1 MKIAI
6 YGITGAG
13 KDYLIDKLVNSL
25 NLKALHIKGSTELYR
40 LAKEKFG
47 KNFKELN
54 GCQKDELR
62 KNDFI
67 KLVKAC
73 ELENDIVFVD
83 GHYAFK
89 KDDGFEV
96 VFTDAD
102 KECYD
107 HFFYLNTSSKN
118 IIKWSHKNILDK
130 HGINADENFI
140 NKWKKFEISQMSKI
154 CSTMQKELVIL
165 DEDSVTAIEFMRDW
179 IWQFYDKFDYPN
191 IAERFVEKLL
201 CEQNISKVIISDCD
215 KTLSVNDPTYAYCD
229 FLGIKKEELKRLFEG
244 DIYTSY
250 QFFKARKMLLNFNTS
265 DIKKAKAYALSKVQI
280 SKEVDE
286 FIKSKF
292 KERHFIAITCGIF
305 DIWNELL
312 KDNTILLGNY
322 QKEENF
328 FITPLLKK
336 YITKELRKNNI
347 SVVALGDSMTDIFM
361 LNEADN
367 AYVVAHQKPND
378 SLEKYL
384 AEHQDGNIVQ
394 IFAGEKQYR
403 TMQYIKNEQLKIY
416 DLQSKSKDDELDSLI
431 AKCKSNSRVGGAKLR
446 KAHQRLGELMARRLC
461 DEDDRFAVL
470 ALMRAGMPYA
480 MGIADGL
487 EAAGKKVA
495 IFFIEKDIDEILI
508 ESIKDRRVLIVDAV
522 VNSGETLYKILNK
535 LPLDS
540 IITATVVPENIP
552 LKVFEI
558 LKRNRLFTVR
568 ISPNRYKG
576 EKVMRIEN
584 GKGPDTGDRLFG
596 TMEL

>member
-1 MKIAI
+1 
-6 YGITGAG
+6 
-13 KDYLIDKLVNSL
+13 
-25 NLKALHIKGSTELYR
+25 
-40 LAKEKFG
+40 
-47 KNFKELN
+47 
-54 GCQKDELR
+54 
-62 KNDFI
+62 
-67 KLVKAC
+67 
-73 ELENDIVFVD
+73 
-83 GHYAFK
+83 
-89 KDDGFEV
+89 
-96 VFTDAD
+96 
-102 KECYD
+102 
-107 HFFYLNTSSKN
+107 
-118 IIKWSHKNILDK
+118 
-130 HGINADENFI
+130 
-140 NKWKKFEISQMSKI
+140 MSKI

-165 DEDSVTAIEFMRDW
+165 DEDSVMAIEFMRDW
-179 IWQFYDKFDYPN
+179 IGQFYDKFDYPN
-191 IAERFVEKLL
+191 IAERFTEKLL
-201 CEQNISKVIISDCD
+201 CKQNISKVIISDCD
-215 KTLSVNDPTYAYCD
+215 KTLSVNDPTYDYCD

-265 DIKKAKAYALSKVQI
+265 DIKKAKDYALSNVQI
-280 SKEVDE
+280 SKEVGE
-286 FIKSKF
+286 FINNKF

-312 KDNTILLGNY
+312 KNKTILLGNY

-367 AYVVAHQKPND
+367 AYVVAHQKLND

-384 AEHQDGNIVQ
+384 SKHQDSNIIQ
-394 IFAGEKQYR
+394 IFAGEKQYK

-416 DLQSKSKDDELDSLI
+416 DLQSKSKDDELNSLI
-431 AKCKSNSRVGGAKLR
+431 AKCKSDSEIDGANLR
-446 KAHQRLGELMARRLC
+446 KAHQRLGELMAKKLC
-461 DEDDRFAVL
+461 EEGDRFAIL
-470 ALMRAGMPYA
+470 AIMRAGMPYA

-495 IFFIEKDIDEILI
+495 IFFIEKDIS
-508 ESIKDRRVLIVDAV
+508 ESVVEGIRDRKVLIVDAV
-522 VNSGETLYKILNK
+522 VNSGETLSKILNK

-540 IITATVVPENIP
+540 IITTTVIPENIP
-552 LKVFEI
+552 LKLFEI
-558 LKRNRLFTVR
+558 LKQNRLFAVR

-576 EKVMRIEN
+576 EKVVRIDN

>member
-54 GCQKDELR
+54 DRQKDELR
-62 KNDFI
+62 RNDFI

-73 ELENDIVFVD
+73 ELENDVVFVD

-89 KDDGFEV
+89 NDNGFEV

-102 KECYD
+102 KGCYD

-118 IIKWSHKNILDK
+118 IIKWSHKNIMDK

-154 CSTMQKELVIL
+154 CSDMQKELVVL
-165 DEDSVTAIEFMRDW
+165 DEDSATAIEFMRAW
-179 IWQFYDKFDYPN
+179 IGQFYDKFDYPN
-191 IAERFVEKLL
+191 IAKKFVKELL
-201 CEQNISKVIISDCD
+201 CEQNISKVVISDCD
-215 KTLSVNDPTYAYCD
+215 KTLSINDVTYDYCD

-244 DIYTSY
+244 DVYTSY

-265 DIKKAKAYALSKVQI
+265 DIKKAKDYALSKVQI
-280 SKEVDE
+280 SKEVGE
-286 FIKSKF
+286 FINDKF
-292 KERHFIAITCGIF
+292 KERHFIALTCGIF
-305 DIWNELL
+305 DIWNKLL
-312 KDNTILLGNY
+312 KNNTIILGNY
-322 QKEENF
+322 RKEEDF
-328 FITPLLKK
+328 FITPLMKK
-336 YITKELRKNNI
+336 YITREFRNNNI

-367 AYVVAHQKPND
+367 AYVIAHKKLND

-384 AEHQDGNIVQ
+384 AEHQEGNIVQ

-403 TMQYIKNEQLKIY
+403 TMQYIENEQLKIY
-416 DLQSKSKDDELDSLI
+416 DLQSKSKDDEVSSLI
-431 AKCKSNSRVGGAKLR
+431 AKCKSDSGVSGAKLR
-446 KAHQRLGELMARRLC
+446 KAHQRLGELMARKLC
-461 DEDDRFAVL
+461 EEDDKFAVL
-470 ALMRAGMPYA
+470 ALMRAGIPYA

-487 EAAGKKVA
+487 EATGKKVA
-495 IFFIEKDIDEILI
+495 IFFIEKDVN
-508 ESIKDRRVLIVDAV
+508 ESVVEGIRDRKVLIVDAV
-522 VNSGETLYKILNK
+522 VNSGETLSKILNK

-540 IITATVVPENIP
+540 IITTTVIPENIP
-552 LKVFEI
+552 LKLFEI
-558 LKRNRLFTVR
+558 LKRNSLFTVR

-576 EKVMRIEN
+576 EKVVRIEN

-596 TMEL
+596 TMAL

>member
-1 MKIAI
+1 
-6 YGITGAG
+6 
-13 KDYLIDKLVNSL
+13 
-25 NLKALHIKGSTELYR
+25 
-40 LAKEKFG
+40 
-47 KNFKELN
+47 
-54 GCQKDELR
+54 
-62 KNDFI
+62 
-67 KLVKAC
+67 
-73 ELENDIVFVD
+73 
-83 GHYAFK
+83 
-89 KDDGFEV
+89 
-96 VFTDAD
+96 
-102 KECYD
+102 
-107 HFFYLNTSSKN
+107 
-118 IIKWSHKNILDK
+118 
-130 HGINADENFI
+130 
-140 NKWKKFEISQMSKI
+140 
-154 CSTMQKELVIL
+154 
-165 DEDSVTAIEFMRDW
+165 
-179 IWQFYDKFDYPN
+179 
-191 IAERFVEKLL
+191 
-201 CEQNISKVIISDCD
+201 
-215 KTLSVNDPTYAYCD
+215 
-229 FLGIKKEELKRLFEG
+229 
-244 DIYTSY
+244 
-250 QFFKARKMLLNFNTS
+250 MLLNFNTS

>member
-13 KDYLIDKLVNSL
+13 KDYLIDKLVKSL
-25 NLKALHIKGSTELYR
+25 NLKAFHIKGSTQLYR
-40 LAKEKFG
+40 LAKEKFS

-54 GCQKDELR
+54 DRQKNELR
-62 KNDFI
+62 RNDFI

-89 KDDGFEV
+89 KDNGFEV

-102 KECYD
+102 KGCYD

-154 CSTMQKELVIL
+154 CSDMQKELVVL
-165 DEDSVTAIEFMRDW
+165 DEDSATAIEFMRAW
-179 IWQFYDKFDYPN
+179 IGQFYDKFDYPN
-191 IAERFVEKLL
+191 IAKKFVEELL
-201 CEQNISKVIISDCD
+201 CEQNISKVVISDCD
-215 KTLSVNDPTYAYCD
+215 KTLSINDVTYDYCD

-265 DIKKAKAYALSKVQI
+265 DIKKAKDYALSKVQI
-280 SKEVDE
+280 SKEVGE
-286 FIKSKF
+286 FINDKF
-292 KERHFIAITCGIF
+292 KERHFIALTCGIF

-312 KDNTILLGNY
+312 KNNTILLGNY
-322 QKEENF
+322 RKEEDF

-336 YITKELRKNNI
+336 YITKEFRNNNI

-367 AYVVAHQKPND
+367 AYVIAHKKLND

-384 AEHQDGNIVQ
+384 AEHQEGNIVQ

-403 TMQYIKNEQLKIY
+403 TMQYIENEQLKIY
-416 DLQSKSKDDELDSLI
+416 DLQSKSEDDELNSLI
-431 AKCKSNSRVGGAKLR
+431 AKCKSDSGVSGAKLR
-446 KAHQRLGELMARRLC
+446 KAHQRLGELMARKLC
-461 DEDDRFAVL
+461 EEGDKFAVL
-470 ALMRAGMPYA
+470 ALMRAGVPYA
-480 MGIADGL
+480 MGMADGL
-487 EAAGKKVA
+487 EATGKKVA
-495 IFFIEKDIDEILI
+495 IFFIEKDIN
-508 ESIKDRRVLIVDAV
+508 ESVVEGIRDKKVLIVDAV
-522 VNSGETLYKILNK
+522 VNSGETLSKILNK

-540 IITATVVPENIP
+540 IITTTVIPENIP
-552 LKVFEI
+552 LKLFEI

-568 ISPNRYKG
+568 ISSNRYKG
-576 EKVMRIEN
+576 EKVVRIEN